1 MSEFKLPTEI
11 VELPSKGLLY
21 PEDSELAK
29 GYEMKY
35 MTASKEEDIKLPTE
49 IVELPSKGLLYPED
63 SELAKGVVEMKYMTA
78 KEEDIL
84 TNQSYIKNGTVLDK
98 LMKSLIVSKINYDDL
113 LVGDKNA
120 IMIAA
125 RILGYGSEY
134 TFNYGN
140 EEYNVDLSQVDN
152 KPLNEELFSSRMNE
166 FTFTLPK
173 SKNTVTFKLLNHKDE
188 QDISRELE
196 GLKKINRDASP
207 EISTRL
213 KYLITSVEGNREKKD
228 IREFVDNYLL
238 AQDSRALREYVREI
252 QPDVDLTFFPDGS
265 SERINIPIGVKFF
278 WPDL

>member
-1 MSEFKLPTEI
+1 MSEFKLPTET

-29 GYEMKY
+29 G
-35 MTASKEEDIKLPTE
+35 
-49 IVELPSKGLLYPED
+49 IVEI
-63 SELAKGVVEMKYMTA
+63 KYMTA

-98 LMKSLIVSKINYDDL
+98 LIKSLIVSKINYDDL

-125 RILGYGSEY
+125 RILGYGAEY
-134 TFNYGN
+134 TFNYLG
-140 EEYNVDLSQVDN
+140 ESHTVDLSQVEN
-152 KPLNEELFSSRMNE
+152 KPLKEELFISHINE

-173 SKNTVTFKLLNHKDE
+173 SGNVVTFKLLSHKDE
-188 QDISRELE
+188 QDITRELE
-196 GLKKINRDASP
+196 GLKKINKDASP
-207 EISTRL
+207 ELSTRL
-213 KYLITSVEGNREKKD
+213 KYLITSVEGKRDKKD

-265 SERINIPIGVKFF
+265 NDRINIPIGISFF
-278 WPDL
+278 WPDY